1 VTSPGSQL
9 DALLEDADFPLS
21 KAELLAIIES
31 RGGPPELAELVQ
43 PLADEHYADR
53 AELRERMAEAVGM
66 PDATT
71 YKSVL
76 EEDKG
81 ELG

>member
-1 VTSPGSQL
+1 VTSPRARL
-9 DALLEDADFPLS
+9 DRIVEDTDFPLT
-21 KAELLAIIES
+21 KAELVAIIES
-31 RGGPPELAELVQ
+31 RGGEPELAEVVQ

-53 AELRERMAEAVGM
+53 AELLTRLDEALGM

-71 YKSVL
+71 YRSVL

-81 ELG
+81 EL